1 MIIWCNECYG
11 GGQPIPCDNGSLDE
25 HRSLRHHGKPYL
37 PEEPHLPPEYDD
49 DEDEEDWVEITG
61 SMVRGRQVEPERPA
75 APAVRPTG
83 DPKPFMLRV
92 PQPPDPVVPVRTV
105 VPKLNGHVNGGSFE
119 RGIEDAR

>member
-61 SMVRGRQVEPERPA
+61 SMVRGRQVEPERPGA
-75 APAVRPTG
+75 TGGEADRRSEAIHAARAPAT
-83 DPKPFMLRV
+83 
-92 PQPPDPVVPVRTV
+92 
-105 VPKLNGHVNGGSFE
+105 
-119 RGIEDAR
+119 